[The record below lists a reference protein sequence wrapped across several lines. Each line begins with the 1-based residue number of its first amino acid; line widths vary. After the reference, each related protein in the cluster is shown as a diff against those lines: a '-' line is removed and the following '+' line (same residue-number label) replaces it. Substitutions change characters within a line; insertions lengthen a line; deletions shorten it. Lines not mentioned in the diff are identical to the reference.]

1 MNSDLPYIYDDIKYI
16 KSLARK
22 IEIILKNESKNEP
35 NKKQKL
41 DIIEYQRT
49 NSPKSINK
57 RKRLN

>member
-1 MNSDLPYIYDDIKYI
+1 MTKEELLKLVEDYI
-16 KSLARK
+16 
-22 IEIILKNESKNEP
+22 KNEP